1 MAGKNLPSN
10 DGNAQLKLVPIKMLE
25 LSWGTAGDP
34 IEIQQVFADEKSAPT
49 LLKNPFYFYL
59 ILCYVNN
66 CLLIFAVLAFEL
78 FLEAFYG
85 WLHVSNMK

>member
-10 DGNAQLKLVPIKMLE
+10 DGNAQLQLVPIKMLE

-49 LLKNPFYFYL
+49 LLKNPF
-59 ILCYVNN
+59 
-66 CLLIFAVLAFEL
+66 L
-78 FLEAFYG
+78 FLPHFVLCKQLFAYPI
-85 WLHVSNMK
+85 NA